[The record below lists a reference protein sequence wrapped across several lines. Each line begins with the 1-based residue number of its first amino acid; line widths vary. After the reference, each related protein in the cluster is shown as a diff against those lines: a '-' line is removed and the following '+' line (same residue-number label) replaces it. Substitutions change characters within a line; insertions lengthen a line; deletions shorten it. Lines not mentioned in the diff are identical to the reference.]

1 MTHRTLITLAAV
13 SAVLFLAA
21 CAPNA
26 PLPGPTPI
34 ATYSGPQPTLDP
46 RLSAANISAGSQSA
60 GDAAAGR
67 AIFERTCSAC
77 HGMEGEGLSAPSLKT
92 SAFVR
97 GASDQEIFV
106 TIAQGRVAKG
116 MPAWSAAAGG
126 LFTDGQIRDLVA
138 YVRELQ
144 K

>member
-1 MTHRTLITLAAV
+1 MPHRTLVTLAAV
-13 SAVLFLAA
+13 SMVLLLAA

-34 ATYSGPQPTLDP
+34 AAYSGPQPTLDP
-46 RLSAANISAGSQSA
+46 RLSAANISAGAGKPGDASA
-60 GDAAAGR
+60 GQALFQR
-67 AIFERTCSAC
+67 SCSAC
-77 HGMEGEGLSAPSLKT
+77 HGIEGEGLSAPSLKT

-97 GASDQEIFV
+97 GARDEEIFV

-116 MPAWSAAAGG
+116 MPAWSSAAGG
-126 LFTDGQIRDLVA
+126 LFSDIQIRDLVA